1 MKKVLFLLAV
11 AALLSASSCTSE
23 PIEEISQNSELI
35 YTVESNFID
44 RSNARFAV
52 NLDEECFYSELMAG
66 QSIDAGN
73 IIINKD
79 EVENTVS
86 ISYQTEGEWIILE
99 TQLSI
104 REYNEIDTPDF
115 PMTGAGNPKI
125 GQFEIN
131 ESFDEETNSVTFT
144 FSSEVTDQFS
154 IAAHAVVADASGSSE
169 TAWSAG
175 EEFPGRSWATY
186 TLVDLS
192 HCFVYEE
199 LE

>member
-1 MKKVLFLLAV
+1 MKKVIFLLAV
-11 AALLSASSCTSE
+11 AALLSASCSSE
-23 PIEEISQNSELI
+23 PIELI
-35 YTVESNFID
+35 EENAQFQYTVESHFID
-44 RSNARFAV
+44 RSSARTSV
-52 NLDEECFYSELMAG
+52 NLEEECFYSELMAG

-73 IIINKD
+73 IIINAD
-79 EVENTVS
+79 PIEGEVTVS
-86 ISYQTEGEWIILE
+86 YHTEGEWVILE

-131 ESFDEETNSVTFT
+131 ESFDEDTNIVSFT
-144 FSSEVTDQFS
+144 FSQENINHFS
-154 IAAHAVVADASGSSE
+154 IAAHATVVDGNGNRE

-192 HCFVYEE
+192 HCFVYSE